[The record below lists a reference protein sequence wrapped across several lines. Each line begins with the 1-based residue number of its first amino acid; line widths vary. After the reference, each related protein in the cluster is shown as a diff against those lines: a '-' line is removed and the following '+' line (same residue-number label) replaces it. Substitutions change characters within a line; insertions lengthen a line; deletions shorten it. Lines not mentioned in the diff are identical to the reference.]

1 MPTIQSRV
9 PREEY
14 DAVQAISITRLKHLL
29 RSPQHYQ
36 YALEHPKESAVMTV
50 GIATHVAVL
59 EPERFLNE
67 FAIWDRRT
75 DSGRAA
81 PRNGKWWDAFQLE
94 HKGQTIL
101 TEEQGVLA
109 LQIAK
114 AVRFDEVANKYLAV
128 GDPEAS
134 IEWTLTGGKPAKGR
148 VDWLTAI
155 EGQPTI
161 VGLKSSRDCRHFQF
175 GSQAAKLGYHLQW
188 AFYHDGF
195 EAITGKKP
203 HMVEIVVESDA
214 PHAVATY
221 IIPEDIIEQGRE
233 EYQRLLQ
240 ILEHCEATGE
250 WPGPVPNE
258 QYLTLPTWAYPNT
271 EDDLAD
277 LGLEPIL

>member
-1 MPTIQSRV
+1 MTIQSRV

-14 DAVQAISITRLKHLL
+14 DALEAINITRLKYLL

-36 YALEHPKESAVMTV
+36 YALEHPRDLAPMTV

-59 EPERFLNE
+59 EPERFLKE
-67 FAIWDRRT
+67 FAIWDRET
-75 DSGRAA
+75 DSGRNA
-81 PRNGKWWDAFQLE
+81 PRNGKWWEAFQLE
-94 HKGQTIL
+94 HQGQTIL
-101 TEEQGVLA
+101 TKDQGVLA

-114 AVRFDEVANKYLAV
+114 AVRFDEVANKYLAI

-134 IEWTLTGGKPAKGR
+134 LEWEIVGGRPAKGR
-148 VDWLTAI
+148 IDWLTTH
-155 EGQPTI
+155 ESCPTI
-161 VGLKSSRDCRHFQF
+161 VGLKTSRDCRHFQF

-188 AFYHDGF
+188 AWYHDGF

-203 HMVEIVVESDA
+203 HMVEVVVESDA

-221 IIPEDIIEQGRE
+221 IIPSDIIEQGRE

-240 ILEHCEATGE
+240 ILAHCEATDE

-271 EDDLAD
+271 DDDFAD
-277 LGLEPIL
+277 LELEPIA

>member
-1 MPTIQSRV
+1 MTIQSRV

-14 DAVQAISITRLKHLL
+14 DAVQAINITRLKYLL

-36 YALEHPKESAVMTV
+36 HALEHPKESAVMSV

-59 EPERFLNE
+59 EPERFLKE
-67 FAIWDRRT
+67 FAIWDRET
-75 DSGRAA
+75 DSGRSA
-81 PRNGKWWDAFQLE
+81 PRNGKWWEAFQLE

-101 TEEQGVLA
+101 TKDQGVLA
-109 LQIAK
+109 LEIAK
-114 AVRFDEVANKYLAV
+114 AVRFDEVANKYLAI
-128 GDPEAS
+128 GDPEVS
-134 IEWTLTGGKPAKGR
+134 LEWEIVGGRPAKGR
-148 VDWLTAI
+148 IDWLTTH
-155 EGQPTI
+155 EGSPTI
-161 VGLKSSRDCRHFQF
+161 TGLKTSRDCRHFQF

-188 AFYHDGF
+188 AWYHDGF

-203 HMVEIVVESDA
+203 HMVEVVVESDA

-221 IIPEDIIEQGRE
+221 IIPSDIIEQGRE

-240 ILEHCEATGE
+240 ILEHCEASGE

-277 LGLEPIL
+277 LELEPIA

>member
-1 MPTIQSRV
+1 MTIQSRV

-14 DAVQAISITRLKHLL
+14 DAVEAINITRLKYLL

-36 YALEHPKESAVMTV
+36 YALTHPKQADVMTV

-59 EPERFLNE
+59 EPERFIKE
-67 FAIWDRRT
+67 FAIWDRKT
-75 DSGRAA
+75 ESGRSA
-81 PRNGKWWDAFQLE
+81 PRNGKWWEAFQLE
-94 HKGQTIL
+94 HRAQTIL
-101 TEEQGVLA
+101 TEDQGALA
-109 LQIAK
+109 QQIAR

-134 IEWTLTGGKPAKGR
+134 LEWEIVGGRPAKGR
-148 VDWLTAI
+148 VDWLTTH
-155 EGQPTI
+155 EGCPTI
-161 VGLKSSRDCRHFQF
+161 VGLKTSRDCRHFQF

-203 HMVEIVVESDA
+203 HMVEVVVESDA

-221 IIPEDIIEQGRE
+221 IIPEDILAQGRE

-240 ILEHCEATGE
+240 ILAHCEATDE

-258 QYLTLPTWAYPNT
+258 QYLTLPTWAYPHT
-271 EDDLAD
+271 DDDFAD
-277 LGLEPIL
+277 LELEPIA

>member
-1 MPTIQSRV
+1 MTIQSRV

-14 DAVQAISITRLKHLL
+14 DALEAINITRLKYLL

-36 YALEHPKESAVMTV
+36 HALTHPKQADVMTV

-59 EPERFLNE
+59 EPERFTKE
-67 FAIWDRRT
+67 FAIWSRRS
-75 DSGRAA
+75 DAGNIC
-81 PRNGKWWDAFQLE
+81 PRKGQWWDAFQLE

-101 TEEQGVLA
+101 TEDQGALA
-109 LQIAK
+109 QQIAR
-114 AVRFDEVANKYLAV
+114 AVRFDETANKYLAV

-134 IEWTLTGGKPAKGR
+134 LEWEIVGGRPAKGR
-148 VDWLTAI
+148 VDWLTTH

-161 VGLKSSRDCRHFQF
+161 VGLKTSRDCRHFQF

-188 AFYHDGF
+188 AWYHDGF

-203 HMVEIVVESDA
+203 HMVEVVVESDA

-221 IIPEDIIEQGRE
+221 IISSDIIEQGRE

-240 ILEHCEATGE
+240 ILEHCEATDE
-250 WPGPVPNE
+250 WPGPQPNE

-271 EDDLAD
+271 DDDLAD
-277 LGLEPIL
+277 LELEPIL